1 MMKGVRSWAAAVA
14 ALMFALSMS
23 PAMAAE
29 APSLQALV
37 VTTENWFASDATL
50 RLYERSDVLSPW
62 APAGEKIPAVVGR
75 NGLAWGR
82 GIHPDPA
89 AGGDPKREG
98 DGKTPAGLFR
108 LGPAFGDQPGGSVPW
123 IGLPYQQMTEKS
135 RCVDDMASALYNRW
149 VEEGSVP
156 KDWNSSE
163 EMVRKDGQ
171 YRLGVWIGHNTD
183 PVAAG
188 SGSCIFLHIWKSP
201 GAGTSGCTAVAEAAL
216 EALLRRLKPDAN
228 PVLIQLPRAE
238 YQRLRGPWAL
248 P

>member
-1 MMKGVRSWAAAVA
+1 MI
-14 ALMFALSMS
+14 FAIFMS
-23 PAMAAE
+23 PVAAAE

-37 VTTENWFASDATL
+37 VITESWSAPDATL
-50 RLYERSDVLSPW
+50 ALYERPNALSPW
-62 APAGEKIPAVVGR
+62 APAGEKVPAVVGR

-82 GIHPDPA
+82 GIRPDPA

-98 DGKTPAGLFR
+98 DGKTPAGIFR
-108 LGPAFGDQPGGSVPW
+108 LGPAFGDAAGGSVAW
-123 IGLPYQQMTEKS
+123 IGLPYKQMTERS
-135 RCVDDMASALYNRW
+135 RCVDDTASVLYNQW
-149 VEEGSVP
+149 VEEGSVR

-171 YRLGVWIGHNTD
+171 YRLGVWVGHNTD

-188 SGSCIFLHIWKSP
+188 SGSCIFLHLWKSP

-216 EALLRRLKPDAN
+216 EALLRRLRPDAN

-238 YQRLRGPWAL
+238 YERLRGPWGL